1 VWNEIGEH
9 SSLNFHFP
17 INLFWHK
24 IIGFK
29 LELKNK
35 IAISFKVVISKQNEL
50 QRSHEELSK

>member
-1 VWNEIGEH
+1 VWNEISEH
-9 SSLNFHFP
+9 SSLNFHSP

-35 IAISFKVVISKQNEL
+35 IAISCKVVISEKNEL
-50 QRSHEELSK
+50 QKSHKELSK